1 MFQIKAIMQTANKA
15 TEEIL
20 DGKGLTITQLNRLIY
35 VAATAITEEINGTG
49 EYKLEAQRSKTPPW
63 VRHIQ
68 ESRNDIR
75 RKLSTLVEIKRD
87 NRKVQNVKRTRLL
100 KKYNPEKKENL
111 DQMIEE
117 LKQRFQQRR
126 NCYLDTGKDKTSI
139 IKTSCLGKTSR
150 NFITV
155 SGRHIPV

>member
-1 MFQIKAIMQTANKA
+1 MQMANKA

-111 DQMIEE
+111 DQ
-117 LKQRFQQRR
+117 
-126 NCYLDTGKDKTSI
+126 
-139 IKTSCLGKTSR
+139 
-150 NFITV
+150 
-155 SGRHIPV
+155 